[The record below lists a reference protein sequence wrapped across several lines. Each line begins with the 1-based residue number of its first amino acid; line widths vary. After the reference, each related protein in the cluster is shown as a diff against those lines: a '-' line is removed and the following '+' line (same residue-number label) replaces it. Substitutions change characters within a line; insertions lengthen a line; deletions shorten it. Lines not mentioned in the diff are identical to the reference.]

1 MSLRIQEST
10 HPVTPRRSNLTVRGI
25 LNLVTRNCDG
35 DDIDQEDNRSQNCR
49 NDCHSK
55 RQG

>member
-35 DDIDQEDNRSQNCR
+35 DDVDQEDNRSQNCR